1 MTDPSVLVT
10 VPTHDDPSLAP
21 AGKQS
26 YYILYPT
33 PNLDADID
41 WTKQAKPYRDQM
53 IKTLEDRGY
62 TGF

>member
-53 IKTLEDRGY
+53 IKTL
-62 TGF
+62 